1 MADNKDYITHIE
13 EKGSINVSEDV
24 VALKASAAALEVE
37 GVESLSSTKADDKK
51 IGKKAAAKSVK
62 INVEEN
68 KLYLDVYIIAKL
80 NYPINEVALK
90 VQEAVVSSV
99 ESTTGF
105 EVATANIHVSGIA
118 LK

>member
-13 EKGSINVSEDV
+13 EKGSIHVSEEV
-24 VALKASAAALEVE
+24 VAMIASSAALEVE
-37 GVESLSSTKADDKK
+37 GVDSVAGSKADDRK
-51 IGKKAAAKSVK
+51 IGKKAASKSVK
-62 INVEEN
+62 ISVEDN

-90 VQEAVVSSV
+90 VQEAVVSAV